1 MFFLLGLS
9 IALAA
14 MLLVNSISSLV
25 VSLLWKAMAGR
36 AKEWNAGT
44 RARVLCA
51 LRLFPVAIGIICV
64 GLLLVPAYFVHEPRD
79 SHEDISFKLA
89 VVSLFS
95 AVGIGLA
102 LLRGFMSWRVT
113 SRLSAEWLEQAQPVP
128 LSEIDVPTYS
138 IEHAFPL
145 IAIVGTLRPRLFI
158 AKQVF
163 QALTSEELSA
173 TIQHEAGHIIAR
185 DNLKRSL
192 IRACRDTLL
201 LIPCG
206 RPLDAAWKDASES
219 AADEHAARGG
229 PSVALSLAAALVK
242 IARMIP
248 PGGRPAMPAAAMLI
262 GDEQGSVGERVRRLL
277 HLANSGNQAAPS
289 ALVQKAP
296 SLIALALTI
305 LVAAF
310 TTNEPH
316 VLAVV
321 HSLIEHGVHF
331 LQ

>member
-14 MLLVNSISSLV
+14 MLLVNSITSLV
-25 VSLLWKAMAGR
+25 VSLLWKVVSGR
-36 AKEWNAGT
+36 AHEWSAGT
-44 RARVLCA
+44 RASMLCA
-51 LRLFPVAIGIICV
+51 LRLFPVAIGLICV
-64 GLLLVPAYFVHEPRD
+64 GLLLVPAYFTHEPRD
-79 SHEDISFKLA
+79 NYEEFSLKLA
-89 VVSLFS
+89 IVSLFS

-113 SRLSAEWLEQAQPVP
+113 SRLSAEWLEQAQAVNLP
-128 LSEIDVPTYS
+128 EIDVPTYS

-145 IAIVGTLRPRLFI
+145 IAVVGTIRPRLFV
-158 AKQVF
+158 ARQVF
-163 QALTSEELSA
+163 ETLTRDELSA
-173 TIQHEAGHIIAR
+173 AIQHEVGHLVAR

-206 RPLDAAWKDASES
+206 RPLDAAWKEASEA

-248 PGGRPAMPAAAMLI
+248 PGGNAAMPAAVMLF
-262 GDEQGSVGERVRRLL
+262 GDQQGSVDERVRRLL
-277 HLANSGNQAAPS
+277 HLANSENQAAPN
-289 ALVQKAP
+289 AMVQKAP
-296 SLIALALTI
+296 PLIALALTV
-305 LVAAF
+305 LVAAL
-310 TTNEPH
+310 TINEPH

-321 HSLIEHGVHF
+321 HSLIEHGVYI
-331 LQ
+331 LN